1 MWTIAFLLVLKGLL
15 ICIWDTR
22 YSEKYFIILLFLS
35 GIVIAIV
42 IETETGIVTEKV
54 QEIATEIV
62 IQTETVTETVTE
74 IMTEI
79 VIGIVTEIV
88 IVTETVVKTKIVRQ
102 P

>member
-62 IQTETVTETVTE
+62 IQTETVTE

-79 VIGIVTEIV
+79 VIGIVTEIA